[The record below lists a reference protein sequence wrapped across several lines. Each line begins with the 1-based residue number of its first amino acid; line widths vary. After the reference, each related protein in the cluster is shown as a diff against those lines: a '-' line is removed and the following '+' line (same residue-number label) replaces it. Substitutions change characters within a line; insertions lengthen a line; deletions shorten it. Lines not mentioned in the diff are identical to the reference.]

1 MPAPSS
7 QVVCLAMCLV
17 LASVGCSNVPESGP
31 GIYGSYVGA
40 GCPTAADLCLPTTS
54 GDTLDITEQAG
65 APHVALAIAFEAG
78 QSCSMQGATRKAG
91 DTLVLQ
97 ADGLDPSKP
106 CELTLTLDN
115 EVVALRD
122 QDERCR
128 DVYCGTRG
136 SLDGSRFRKRPYN
149 YPDN

>member
-1 MPAPSS
+1 
-7 QVVCLAMCLV
+7 
-17 LASVGCSNVPESGP
+17 
-31 GIYGSYVGA
+31 
-40 GCPTAADLCLPTTS
+40 
-54 GDTLDITEQAG
+54 
-65 APHVALAIAFEAG
+65 
-78 QSCSMQGATRKAG
+78 MQGATRKAG

-122 QDERCR
+122 QDGRCR

-136 SLDGSRFRKRPYN
+136 NLDGSRFRKRP
-149 YPDN
+149 DN